1 MLAYY
6 LSRLWTKDKLCVGK
20 LYVSKLWGQIAC
32 GGGNGRRAG
41 GGGNV
46 ELKTRTP
53 HKDMGNKT
61 PALQSNY
68 TNI

>member
-1 MLAYY
+1 
-6 LSRLWTKDKLCVGK
+6 VGK
-20 LYVSKLWGQIAC
+20 LYESKLGGQIAC

-41 GGGNV
+41 GGGNT